1 VAWCCR
7 FIFESKEC
15 SAAGLFAQR
24 PPGWLKAGMSSL
36 PRMSYWQM
44 LDAIDR
50 ETPNRKPCFS
60 L

>member
-1 VAWCCR
+1 
-7 FIFESKEC
+7 
-15 SAAGLFAQR
+15 
-24 PPGWLKAGMSSL
+24 MSSL